1 MCEKNIK
8 PADKN
13 ESTLEAAKLS
23 TENMISRSQ
32 PLYNT
37 VEGVLSAKAY
47 KLFDIYLSCINPQ
60 KDDTCDVIIRKTDI
74 SDMLG
79 LKRFKTSDL
88 IITAN
93 ELGDLK
99 FCCRNVSKDY
109 LRLNLFSFVHAFHND
124 NGEVFLH
131 VKCSEEAKR
140 LFFNLETVGYIKYQL
155 KNTLALSTK
164 YEIRM
169 YLYLQKQKHLKKWNT
184 KFNDLKKV
192 LFLEEAE
199 NMSSYDSYKEF
210 NRRVLSPSIKSINEK
225 TDLKVEYSY
234 KAVRGKGSASGVLTF
249 TILSIGGMV
258 LLENIK
264 SNDSKYEESSE
275 RIKQQ
280 IGYDMIVDTNNVV
293 YVDQIVRI
301 MCDIDMAGDVKSAI
315 KINSISVPISQLQ
328 AKFKSLTGEEV
339 LFVCKK
345 YRAESKKVKNVRSYI
360 TSCLYNA
367 AENLKLDKL
376 KPKGSFDIDDF
387 DDFVSNF
394 HALDDYE

>member
-1 MCEKNIK
+1 
-8 PADKN
+8 
-13 ESTLEAAKLS
+13 
-23 TENMISRSQ
+23 
-32 PLYNT
+32 
-37 VEGVLSAKAY
+37 
-47 KLFDIYLSCINPQ
+47 
-60 KDDTCDVIIRKTDI
+60 
-74 SDMLG
+74 
-79 LKRFKTSDL
+79 
-88 IITAN
+88 
-93 ELGDLK
+93 
-99 FCCRNVSKDY
+99 
-109 LRLNLFSFVHAFHND
+109 
-124 NGEVFLH
+124 
-131 VKCSEEAKR
+131 
-140 LFFNLETVGYIKYQL
+140 
-155 KNTLALSTK
+155 
-164 YEIRM
+164 
-169 YLYLQKQKHLKKWNT
+169 
-184 KFNDLKKV
+184 
-192 LFLEEAE
+192 
-199 NMSSYDSYKEF
+199 
-210 NRRVLSPSIKSINEK
+210 
-225 TDLKVEYSY
+225 
-234 KAVRGKGSASGVLTF
+234 
-249 TILSIGGMV
+249 MV

-301 MCDIDMAGDVKSAI
+301 MCDIDMADDVKSAI

>member
-8 PADKN
+8 PADNN
-13 ESTLEAAKLS
+13 ESALEAAKLS

-88 IITAN
+88 ISTAN

-169 YLYLQKQKHLKKWNT
+169 YLYLQKQKHSKKWNT

-234 KAVRGKGSASGVLTF
+234 KAVRGKGSVSGVLTF
-249 TILSIGGMV
+249 KILSIGNM
-258 LLENIK
+258 LLSENLE
-264 SNDSKYEESSE
+264 SDDSKEYAKSSE
-275 RIKQQ
+275 RIKGQ
-280 IGYDMIVDTNNVV
+280 IRYSDIVNTDNIV
-293 YVDQIVRI
+293 YIDQIVHI
-301 MCDIDMAGDVKSAI
+301 MTEIDLSDNADDKI
-315 KINSISVPISQLQ
+315 KINGLNISISQIQQRFRTLTDKDILYVYQ
-328 AKFKSLTGEEV
+328 KFTDNV
-339 LFVCKK
+339 
-345 YRAESKKVKNVRSYI
+345 KVKNERLFL

-367 AENLKLDKL
+367 KDGRKIDEVKKS
-376 KPKGSFDIDDF
+376 KSSYDIDELSKF
-387 DDFVSNF
+387 QT
-394 HALDDYE
+394 LEE